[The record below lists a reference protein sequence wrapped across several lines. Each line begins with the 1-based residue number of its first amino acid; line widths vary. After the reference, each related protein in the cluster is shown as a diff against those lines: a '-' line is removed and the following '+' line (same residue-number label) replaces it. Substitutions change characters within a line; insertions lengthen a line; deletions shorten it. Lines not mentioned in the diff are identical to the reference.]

1 MPDPRDVK
9 VQIPNVVKLRTIQED
24 DAETSLTER
33 SSEERSGI
41 NGRSSLISFSP
52 ASPRRSA
59 SQSIRS
65 RDTDEPSIYHAV

>member
-1 MPDPRDVK
+1 
-9 VQIPNVVKLRTIQED
+9 
-24 DAETSLTER
+24 
-33 SSEERSGI
+33 
-41 NGRSSLISFSP
+41 LISFSP